1 MVKILELPSVRRQAR
16 PIDVRTYHWMG
27 ENGLAD
33 ERTEL
38 LRGVIVEKMSKSP
51 LHSFVVNKLIGLLS
65 LIAPAG
71 TTLRKEDPLTLSDS
85 EPEPD
90 VALVA
95 GSPADF
101 KTRHPASAELVIE
114 VAVSSAELDRE
125 KAAIYAE
132 AAVKEYWLVL
142 PEDQAVEI
150 FSDPADGRYRNH
162 AVAAR
167 GETAVSTV
175 VPAFRVNLAELIG
188 A

>member
-51 LHSFVVNKLIGLLS
+51 LHSFVVNRLIELLS
-65 LIAPAG
+65 SLVNSG
-71 TTLRKEDPLTLSDS
+71 LTVRKEDPLTLDDS

-90 VALVA
+90 VAVIHGAL
-95 GSPADF
+95 ADF
-101 KTRHPASAELVIE
+101 KNQHPNSAELVIE
-114 VAVSSAELDRE
+114 VAISSTEVDRE
-125 KAAIYAE
+125 KATIYAE
-132 AAVKEYWLVL
+132 AGVKEYWLVL
-142 PEDQAVEI
+142 PQEKIVEI

-162 AVAAR
+162 TVMAP
-167 GETAVSTV
+167 GETATSTII
-175 VPAFRVNLAELIG
+175 PEFGVNLAELIEG
-188 A
+188 

>member
-38 LRGVIVEKMSKSP
+38 LRGVVVEKMSKSP
-51 LHSFVVNKLIGLLS
+51 LHSFVVNKLIELLAR
-65 LIAPAG
+65 IVGPEW
-71 TTLRKEDPLTLSDS
+71 TIRKEDPLTLSDS

-90 VALVA
+90 IALVH

-101 KTRHPASAELVIE
+101 KSQHPNSAELVIE

-125 KAAIYAE
+125 KATIYAE
-132 AAVKEYWLVL
+132 AGVKEYWLVL
-142 PEDQAVEI
+142 PQEKTVEI
-150 FSDPADGRYRNH
+150 FSNPADGHYRNH
-162 AVAAR
+162 AVVAR
-167 GETAVSTV
+167 GETATSTII
-175 VPAFRVNLAELIG
+175 PEFHLNLAELVG
-188 A
+188 